1 MTITFV
7 SNYINHHQIPF
18 SKALYESL
26 EDNYCFIQTMP
37 MEEERVAMGWDK
49 AIGKLPYV
57 RYLYEEEE
65 ACIQKILDSDVVLLG
80 WTGRED
86 IAAKRLA
93 TGKMTFRV
101 SERLY
106 REGQWKAV
114 SPRGLL
120 AKYKE
125 HLKFRKGNVYLLCAG
140 AYVASD
146 FHLIGAYPNKMFRW
160 GYFPETKIY
169 SDEEFMMLK
178 RKAIVKKS
186 PNVPRDAEKIQI
198 VWAGRFMPLKH
209 PEYAARLAKSLKE
222 QGYIFTLHMLG
233 SGEMEQELKAYVE
246 ENELSE
252 DVIFYGFKEPG
263 IVRSIMEKCHI
274 HLFTSNHLEGW
285 GAVVNE
291 GMNSGCVEVV
301 SASVGAAPYLIR
313 HGINGLVYPNDSY
326 SEMEKLVVDLLDH
339 WDKRKGMGL
348 EAYKTIRTEWNAEH
362 AAQALLRFINQAERR
377 TRTEARVI
385 PAASGPLSIA
395 PVISPGKMY
404 KAMLEG
410 RLDGESEEKNRLEN
424 Q

>member
-18 SKALYESL
+18 CEALYKSL
-26 EDNYCFIQTMP
+26 GKDYCFIQTMP

-49 AIGKLPYV
+49 AVGKLPYV

-65 ACIQKILDSDVVLLG
+65 ACLQKILESDVVLLG
-80 WTGRED
+80 WTGRVD
-86 IAAKRLA
+86 IAAKRMA
-93 TGKMTFRV
+93 TGKLTFII

-125 HLKFRKGNVYLLCAG
+125 HIRYRKGNAYLLCAG

-146 FHLIGAYPNKMFRW
+146 FHLIGAYPNKMFKW
-160 GYFPETKIY
+160 GYFPEMKVY
-169 SDEEFMMLK
+169 SEEEFAALK
-178 RKAIVKKS
+178 KKAIVRES
-186 PNVPRDAEKIQI
+186 ADAPGGAEPIQL
-198 VWAGRFMPLKH
+198 VWAGRFLPLKH
-209 PEYAARLAKSLKE
+209 PEYAIRLAKNLKE
-222 QGYIFTLHMLG
+222 KGYIFTLHMLG
-233 SGEMEQELKAYVE
+233 SGEMEQELKNAVVK
-246 ENELSE
+246 NELSE
-252 DVIFYGFKEPG
+252 DVIFYGFTEPKK
-263 IVRSIMEKCHI
+263 VRHIMEKSHI

-313 HGINGLVYPNDSY
+313 HGVNGLVYPNDSY
-326 SEMEKLVVDLLDH
+326 MEMEKLVIDLFDH
-339 WDKRKGMGL
+339 WEVHKGMGY

-362 AAQALLRFINQAERR
+362 AVQELLRFIKQAEKRAG
-377 TRTEARVI
+377 TEI
-385 PAASGPLSIA
+385 KIMPAASGPMSAA
-395 PVISPGKMY
+395 PVIAPRRMY
-404 KAMLEG
+404 KAMMEG
-410 RLDGESEEKNRLEN
+410 RLA
-424 Q
+424 